1 MQFVTSRDG
10 TKIAFEREGT
20 GPALIIVTGALASS
34 HSAWVP
40 QLAGILAPHF
50 TVFMYDRRGK
60 GESGDTQPYA
70 VEREIEDLETLID
83 EAGGKAFV
91 YGHSSGAALAL
102 QAAVRPGSRFRRLAL
117 YEAPYNDDPPA
128 IARWKIYINQL
139 TRLLADGKKGEA
151 VALFM
156 QYLGTPAV
164 TVERMRKAPFWPA
177 LEAAGNTLVYDHLAL
192 LGDDGVVPKALA
204 AELKI
209 PTLVMAGGAGFPFM
223 RETARTLGRVIPG
236 AQFRILD
243 GQTHEVS
250 PRVLAPVLAEF
261 FR

>member
-20 GPALIIVTGALASS
+20 GPALIIVTGALASR
-34 HSAWVP
+34 HSARVP
-40 QLAGILAPHF
+40 QLARILASHF
-50 TVFMYDRRGK
+50 TVFTYDRRGK
-60 GESGDTQPYA
+60 GESGDIQPYA

-102 QAAVRPGSRFRRLAL
+102 QAAARPGSRCTRLAL

-128 IARWKIYINQL
+128 IARWKIYISTL
-139 TRLLADGKKGEA
+139 TRLLAEGKKGEA

-156 QYLGTPAV
+156 QFLGTPAV

-177 LEAAGNTLVYDHLAL
+177 LEAAGNTLAYDHPAL
-192 LGDDGVVPKALA
+192 LGNEGVIPKVLA
-204 AELKI
+204 ASVKI
-209 PTLVMAGGAGFPFM
+209 PTLVMAGGEGFPFM
-223 RETARTLGRVIPG
+223 RETARTLESIIPG
-236 AQFRILD
+236 AQLRILE
-243 GQTHEVS
+243 GQTHDVN